1 MHIYTTERFVLPL
14 PPGHRFPMRKYA
26 ALRERIDLALQS
38 GEIDPDA
45 IELLEPPSATDAQ
58 IMLAHDAEY
67 LRKVAAGELSR
78 DDIKRL
84 GFPWSP
90 ELIERSRRS
99 SGATIEAARSAVV
112 TGFGANLAGGTHH
125 AYADRAEGFCI
136 FNDSVIAARVL
147 QQERLIERVLI
158 VDGDVHQGNGTAA
171 ITRQDPSI
179 FTFSIH
185 SERNYPFVKETSDLD
200 IGLPDETGDDEYLAA
215 LHHGLAECAKR
226 FPQPDLVLFLAGA
239 DPFEGDK
246 MGRLALTKAG
256 LRARDALVYRYCEQY
271 ELPVAISMAGGYSPA
286 VEDIVEIHFATVL
299 AGICWNQKRGY
310 LRHASL

>member
-14 PPGHRFPMRKYA
+14 PPGHRFPMSKYS
-26 ALRERIDLALQS
+26 ALRERIDLALRS
-38 GEIDPDA
+38 GEIDPQT
-45 IELLEPPSATDAQ
+45 IELLEPPAASDAQ
-58 IMLAHDAEY
+58 ILLAHNADY
-67 LRKVAAGELSR
+67 LHKVSAGEMTR

-99 SGATIEAARSAVV
+99 SGATIEAARSALV

-147 QQERLIERVLI
+147 QQEQLVQRVLI

-200 IGLPDETGDDEYLAA
+200 CGLPDETGDDAYLAA
-215 LHHGLAECAKR
+215 LDEGLAACARR

-256 LRARDALVYRYCEQY
+256 LLARDRLVYRFCEQY
-271 ELPVAISMAGGYSPA
+271 DLPVAISMAGGYSPR

-299 AGICWNQKRGY
+299 EGIRWNLQ
-310 LRHASL
+310 RHDRR

>member
-14 PPGHRFPMRKYA
+14 PPGHRFPMSKYS
-26 ALRERIDLALQS
+26 ALRERIDLALRS
-38 GEIDPDA
+38 GEIDPCT
-45 IELLEPPSATDAQ
+45 IELLEPPAATDAQ
-58 IMLAHDAEY
+58 ILLAHNADY
-67 LRKVAAGELSR
+67 LYKVSAGEMTR

-99 SGATIEAARSAVV
+99 SGATIEAARSALVH
-112 TGFGANLAGGTHH
+112 GFGANLAGGTHH

-147 QQERLIERVLI
+147 QKEQLVQRVLI

-200 IGLPDETGDDEYLAA
+200 CGLPDETGDDAYLAA
-215 LHHGLAECAKR
+215 LDEGLAACARR

-256 LRARDALVYRYCEQY
+256 LRARDRLVYRFCEQY
-271 ELPVAISMAGGYSPA
+271 DLPVAISMAGGYSPR

-299 AGICWNQKRGY
+299 EGICWNLQR
-310 LRHASL
+310 RDRR

>member
-14 PPGHRFPMRKYA
+14 PPGHRFPMSKYS
-26 ALRERIDLALQS
+26 ALRERIDLALRS
-38 GEIDPDA
+38 GEIDPQT
-45 IELLEPPSATDAQ
+45 IELLEPPAATDAQ
-58 IMLAHDAEY
+58 ILLAHNADY
-67 LRKVAAGELSR
+67 LHKVSAGEMTR

-99 SGATIEAARSAVV
+99 SGATIEAARSALV

-147 QQERLIERVLI
+147 QKEQLVQRVLI

-200 IGLPDETGDDEYLAA
+200 CGLPDETGDDAYLAA
-215 LHHGLAECAKR
+215 LDEGLAACARR

-256 LRARDALVYRYCEQY
+256 LQARDRLVYRFCKQY
-271 ELPVAISMAGGYSPA
+271 DLPVAISMAGGYSPR

-299 AGICWNQKRGY
+299 EGIRWNLQR
-310 LRHASL
+310 RDRR